1 MGDAAGL
8 VSPLTAGRIHTA
20 LASGRRTGE
29 AIVAALAHDGG
40 GMLVVDPPVPR
51 FRVKRWIRAAYD
63 RAQSDRVFDLAIG
76 NPVFSVQA
84 RRVFFHRGRR

>member
-1 MGDAAGL
+1 VGDAAGL